1 MDTERKIYALG
12 FFDGVHLGHQ
22 ALLCACC
29 RLATEQN
36 AFPTA
41 VTFDLPPSAVLQH
54 QQPNMLSTLR
64 DRERLLMGYGI
75 KKVVQYPATEQTL
88 SLSWQKF
95 LQQLLRDG
103 AAGFVCGEDFRFGH
117 KGEGDAQKLSEFAT
131 AHALPCV
138 IIPEQR
144 MDGEKISS
152 SRIRKLLEAGHLREA
167 NRLLGHPHLFTG
179 TVVAGQKL
187 GRTIGIPTANLRLPP
202 ELLTPA
208 LGVYACKAEVDGK
221 SYMAVTNVGTR
232 PTVNGNGI
240 TVEPWLLDFD
250 GDLYGKEL
258 SLYFYEYL
266 RKEQKFDN
274 LTVLQQE
281 ILKNGAEVRK
291 IFEKY

>member
-1 MDTERKIYALG
+1 MDIERKIYALG

-22 ALLCACC
+22 ALLSACC
-29 RLATEQN
+29 CLASEQN
-36 AFPTA
+36 AQSVA
-41 VTFDLPPSAVLQH
+41 VTFDLPPSAVLLH
-54 QQPNMLSTLR
+54 QQPNMLGTLR
-64 DRERLLMGYGI
+64 DRERLLMSYGMTQ
-75 KKVVQYPATEQTL
+75 VVQYPATAQTF
-88 SLSWQKF
+88 SLSWQEF
-95 LQQLLRDG
+95 LQQLLSAG

-117 KGEGDAQKLSEFAT
+117 KGEGDAEKLSAFA
-131 AHALPCV
+131 AAYGLPCV
-138 IIPEQR
+138 IVPEQR

-152 SRIRKLLEAGHLREA
+152 SRIRKLLTEGRLQEA

-187 GRTIGIPTANLRLPP
+187 GRTIGIPTANLHLPP

-208 LGVYACKAEVDGK
+208 LGVYACKAAFDGK
-221 SYMAVTNVGTR
+221 SYMAVTNIGTR
-232 PTVNGNGI
+232 PTVNGSGI

-266 RKEQKFDN
+266 RKEQKFDS
-274 LTVLQQE
+274 LSDLQQE